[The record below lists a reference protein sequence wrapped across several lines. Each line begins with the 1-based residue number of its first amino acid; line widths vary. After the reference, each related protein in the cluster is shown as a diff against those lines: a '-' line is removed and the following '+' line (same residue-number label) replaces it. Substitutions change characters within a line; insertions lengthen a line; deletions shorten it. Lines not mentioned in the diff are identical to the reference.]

1 MDRIVFLLLVRLEP
15 TQRRRRRRRL
25 LWPWPVGRMASARS
39 AAAAPHPITPQAPPW
54 RPRAALREEA
64 VIQSVVQS
72 PRKNGYGVLGN
83 LFWPHGKPAQPRMMH
98 EACDKQL

>member
-39 AAAAPHPITPQAPPW
+39 AAAPSPTSDHPPGLVAAPW
-54 RPRAALREEA
+54 RPRGGPVPPSERRPSSN
-64 VIQSVVQS
+64 QSSNRHERMGTEYWATYSGLMENRRS
-72 PRKNGYGVLGN
+72 P
-83 LFWPHGKPAQPRMMH
+83 
-98 EACDKQL
+98 E